1 MNKLTLLIRYKLKMW
16 SNIPLRR
23 GRRKI
28 PLPFYILMLAGVF
41 IAISV
46 PLYLFTLELFQN
58 YSKIIFNGI
67 SLADLFVEISMIG
80 IFVLV
85 LVTDTPAIALNVFMS
100 EDVDFL
106 LSLPISQ
113 STIFIS
119 KNLETIIQGGFPAL
133 FVIPILI
140 SYANATMMPWYM
152 ITVMFLMYIIYFVIV
167 NSISSIIA
175 LGVSK
180 FASRSGTQR
189 FMVFTSL
196 IVYVLSILLMS
207 TVSSLNPNDKNVT
220 EAFASYLSTINLP
233 FLPSTWFIN
242 AIKLRIDGLL
252 PLIITATILAFV
264 TYRISSS
271 GILSGYSK
279 MKSATKH
286 IRMRNYNLKSPEQAF
301 VSKDLKLMRRE
312 PSILFL
318 LIYPAIFPL
327 FLLIGGVMGRGQ
339 SSITH
344 ALTGGILI
352 SIFISSM
359 YTVIATASLVSIEIK
374 VGEFIKTLPVGN
386 RTPLWSKAFVITG
399 AFAIVMIVTFSI
411 LSAFF
416 GGFIL
421 SVITVLLSIPVL
433 LILSFFGVYATVKWP
448 NSIGG
453 VRRPLNT
460 TGNFVSMGIG
470 FLGALI
476 ATSEGL
482 YFSGNRIFP
491 FLSPAYQFLIF
502 LAGPIAGEIIM
513 AFVIFKL
520 LSKIDWAN
528 PYETK

>member
-1 MNKLTLLIRYKLKMW
+1 MLLIRYKLKMW

-23 GRRKI
+23 GKRKI
-28 PLPFYILMLAGVF
+28 PFPFYILILAGTF
-41 IAISV
+41 AAISM
-46 PLYLFTLELFQN
+46 PLYLFTLDLFRN
-58 YSKIIFNGI
+58 YSTIIFNGI
-67 SLADLFVEISMIG
+67 SLADLFVEISMMG

-100 EDVDFL
+100 EDVDLL
-106 LSLPISQ
+106 LSLPIKQ

-133 FVIPILI
+133 FVIPLLI
-140 SYANATMMPWYM
+140 SYANATMMEWYR
-152 ITVMFLMYIIYFVIV
+152 IIVMFLMYVLYFMIA
-167 NSISSIIA
+167 NSVSSIIA

-180 FASRSGTQR
+180 VASRSGTQR

-196 IVYVLSILLMS
+196 IVYVLSIFLIS
-207 TVSSLNPNDKNVT
+207 TVGSFNPNEKNVT
-220 EAFASYLSTINLP
+220 AAFANYVNTINLP

-242 AIKLRIDGLL
+242 AINLQVNGILSL
-252 PLIITATILAFV
+252 VITAAILAFI
-264 TYRISSS
+264 TYKISAS
-271 GILSGYSK
+271 GILSGYSQ
-279 MKSATKH
+279 MKSATKR
-286 IRMRNYNLKSPEQAF
+286 IRRRDYNLKSPTQAF
-301 VSKDLKLMRRE
+301 VLKDLKLMRRE

-318 LIYPAIFPL
+318 LIYPAIFPF
-327 FLLIGGVMGRGQ
+327 FLLIGGFMRKGEGA
-339 SSITH
+339 INN

-359 YTVIATASLVSIEIK
+359 YTIIATASLISTEIK
-374 VGEFIKTLPVGN
+374 VGEFIKTLPIGN
-386 RTPLWSKAFVITG
+386 RTPLWSKAFVIAG
-399 AFAIVMIVTFSI
+399 AFAVVMMATFSV
-411 LSAFF
+411 LSIFF
-416 GGFIL
+416 GGLML

-470 FLGALI
+470 FIGAAI

-482 YFSGNRIFP
+482 YFSGNRILP
-491 FLSPAYQFLIF
+491 FSPVYEFLILF
-502 LAGPIAGEIIM
+502 AVPVLIEIIM
-513 AFVIFKL
+513 TFVIFRL

-528 PYETK
+528 PYHIK